1 MNILDSFLYLAD
13 LKKSATF
20 VSSLSKS
27 LYGKTFLVTG
37 CNGLICSALVDLLI
51 SMNAVY
57 DLNLKILLA
66 TRNINVTKNRF
77 MLSKYSFAIPVLYDA
92 TKQFD
97 IDEKV
102 DFIIHGASNAFP
114 RAIGEHPVETLQAN
128 LFGTEELIKLA
139 KKNGARFLYIS
150 SSEVY
155 GFLDGQKA
163 PIKENQYGFIDI
175 LNPRS
180 SYSVGKRAAESLCA
194 SYRAE
199 YGIDFVVAR
208 PGHIYGPTA
217 SMNDNRVSSQFM
229 FDAAFG
235 RNLVLK
241 SKGDQVRSYCYC
253 LDCAMAI
260 LTILLLGKSGEA
272 YNISNSSS
280 ICSIR
285 EMAHFFA
292 KAANVEVIFD
302 LPTEAERLNFNP
314 MLNSSL
320 DSSRLESLGFKPL
333 FSVEEGFF
341 HSISIIKEVYE
352 SNHGH

>member
-1 MNILDSFLYLAD
+1 MNLLECTTYKIDIDSISQKINFCD
-13 LKKSATF
+13 ELKN
-20 VSSLSKS
+20 
-27 LYGKTFLVTG
+27 KTFFITG

-51 SMNAVY
+51 IVNEKRNL
-57 DLNLKILLA
+57 DLRIFLA
-66 TRNINVTKNRF
+66 SRNIEKTIDRF
-77 MLSKYSFAIPVLYDA
+77 SVNEKSFLIPFEYDA
-92 TKQFD
+92 TSEFSVSEK
-97 IDEKV
+97 IDY
-102 DFIIHGASNAFP
+102 FIHGASNATPEKF
-114 RAIGEHPVETLQAN
+114 GKYPVETLNAN
-128 LFGTEELIKLA
+128 VFGIEQIL
-139 KKNGARFLYIS
+139 KNAMKSKSRVLYIS

-155 GFLDGQKA
+155 GFLDGQMA

-253 LDCAMAI
+253 LDCAMAL

-320 DSSRLESLGFKPL
+320 DSSRLESIGFKPL